1 MMLKK
6 IVVVFVFAFLL
17 NFIWEHLH
25 SVFYVSYKG
34 GEITNFILLKAAL
47 FDATVI
53 ALTASLTLSLF
64 GRGRVGEGVSIL
76 VLIIFAILLEKW
88 ALGTGRWVY
97 TDAMPII
104 PFLRVG
110 LTPVIQLGLLGY
122 ISLRIS
128 NFFRD

>member
-1 MMLKK
+1 MLKK

-53 ALTASLTLSLF
+53 A
-64 GRGRVGEGVSIL
+64 
-76 VLIIFAILLEKW
+76 LIIFAILLEKW